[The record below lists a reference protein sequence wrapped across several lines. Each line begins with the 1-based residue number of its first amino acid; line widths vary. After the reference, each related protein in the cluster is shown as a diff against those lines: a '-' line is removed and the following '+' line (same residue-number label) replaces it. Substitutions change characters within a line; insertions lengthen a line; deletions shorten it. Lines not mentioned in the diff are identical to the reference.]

1 LITVEAPGRINL
13 IGEHIDYNGGYV
25 LPGCIDKRIKVSIFE
40 HNKKYCSVH
49 SKTLNEKFN
58 FYANKTNKSSV
69 HWQNYILGTVD
80 YFNKKGLSIS
90 PFHLEISSNLPI
102 GAGISSSSALIS
114 AVAKSLIN
122 LFEFK
127 LNKEHIIDSVSYVEK
142 KYLGLNGGVMDQFTI
157 NHGKKNN
164 LIFLN
169 CLDKTHEFIRFD
181 LDEHSLLLINSNVK
195 HSLLHSQYNDRV
207 NECNNVRS
215 LLNNYHNNHK
225 HLAQYSLEDLYKVK
239 DSINQNEFNRAKFV
253 IEENKR
259 TIDTFNL
266 IKEKKYKIIGDMIY
280 KSHLGLRD
288 LYDVSCNEIDFLVD
302 QMMKNTN
309 VLGSRMMGGGFGG
322 SVLNLIKGTINES
335 VLETLNIKYFK
346 SFGKKITPIKIKIVD
361 GVKEIK

>member
-1 LITVEAPGRINL
+1 M
-13 IGEHIDYNGGYV
+13 
-25 LPGCIDKRIKVSIFE
+25 
-40 HNKKYCSVH
+40 
-49 SKTLNEKFN
+49 
-58 FYANKTNKSSV
+58 
-69 HWQNYILGTVD
+69 
-80 YFNKKGLSIS
+80 
-90 PFHLEISSNLPI
+90 
-102 GAGISSSSALIS
+102 
-114 AVAKSLIN
+114 
-122 LFEFK
+122 
-127 LNKEHIIDSVSYVEK
+127 SYVEK

-169 CLDKTHEFIRFD
+169 CLDKTHEFVRFD

-207 NECNNVRS
+207 TECNNVRS

-225 HLAQYSLEDLYKVK
+225 HLAQYSLEDLDKVK

-259 TIDTFNL
+259 TINTFNL

>member
-25 LPGCIDKRIKVSIFE
+25 LPGCINKRIKVSIFK
-40 HNKKYCSVH
+40 HNKKHCSVH

-58 FYANKTNKSSV
+58 FHTNEINKSPF
-69 HWQNYILGTVD
+69 HWQNYILGTID
-80 YFNKKGLSIS
+80 YFKQKGFNIS

-102 GAGISSSSALIS
+102 GAGLSSSSALIS

-122 LFEFK
+122 LFKFK
-127 LNKEHIIDSVSYVEK
+127 LNKEHIVDCVSYVEK
-142 KYLGLNGGVMDQFTI
+142 KYMGLNGGLMDQFTI
-157 NHGKKNN
+157 NYGKKNN

-169 CLDKTHEFIRFD
+169 CLDRKHEFIKFD

-195 HSLLHSQYNDRV
+195 HSLLHSEYNDRV
-207 NECNNVRS
+207 NECNNAR
-215 LLNNYHNNHK
+215 LALNNFHKYRK
-225 HLAQYSLEDLYKVK
+225 HLAEYTLNDLDKVK
-239 DSINQNEFNRAKFV
+239 GLINQKEFKRAKFV

-259 TIDTFNL
+259 TINTFNL
-266 IKEKKYKIIGDMIY
+266 IKEKKYKIIGNMIY
-280 KSHLGLRD
+280 ESHLGLRD

-322 SVLNLIKGTINES
+322 SVLNLVKGTLNKSI
-335 VLETLNIKYFK
+335 LETLNNKYFK